1 MKRQELAHILRASC
15 QIAHDNDILVMG
27 SQAILGTF
35 DDDELP
41 DLVRLSREA
50 DIAFLD
56 DPDRAKADA
65 VEGAIAEMS
74 TFHDTNRVYAEGVH
88 IETAELPDGWRDRL
102 VTWSLLSS
110 TPASPR
116 FVEPHDLVL
125 SKLAAGRDKD
135 IVFAT
140 SLLDMHPSSSTSCST
155 VPKCYPEAVHV
166 CGPGCRHISDA
177 RDDQGDLVSRSSSQ
191 ADSRCSLCGYLS
203 LLDGAATRLRATEPA
218 SNGYVS
224 HRRGSGKP
232 MLT

>member
-65 VEGAIAEMS
+65 VEGAIGEMS

-88 IETAELPDGWRDRL
+88 IETAR
-102 VTWSLLSS
+102 VIWS
-110 TPASPR
+110 
-116 FVEPHDLVL
+116 
-125 SKLAAGRDKD
+125 
-135 IVFAT
+135 
-140 SLLDMHPSSSTSCST
+140 
-155 VPKCYPEAVHV
+155 
-166 CGPGCRHISDA
+166 
-177 RDDQGDLVSRSSSQ
+177 SRSSSQ
-191 ADSRCSLCGYLS
+191 ADSRCSLRLLESRRRCG
-203 LLDGAATRLRATEPA
+203 DAAACHRAGIKRVRESSTWVGEA
-218 SNGYVS
+218 HVDVAE
-224 HRRGSGKP
+224 RTF
-232 MLT
+232 LQ